1 MSQTPAQRRGH
12 WAESIAC
19 AHLQQQGLIL
29 VQRNY
34 HCRFGEIDLIMQD
47 DDTLVFVEVRY
58 RRSLATAAESII
70 PAKQRRLCTA
80 GAHYLSTHT
89 AQSIPCR
96 FDAVLVAGVQ
106 ASPQVEWL
114 SAAFDDMRD

>member
-1 MSQTPAQRRGH
+1 MSKTPAQRRGR

-19 AHLQQQGLIL
+19 TYLQQQGLIL

-34 HCRFGEIDLIMQD
+34 HCRFGEIDLIMHD

-58 RRSLATAAESII
+58 RRRLATAAESII

-80 GAHYLSTHT
+80 GAHYLSTRT
-89 AQSIPCR
+89 SQPCR
-96 FDAVLVAGVQ
+96 FDAVLVAGAQ
-106 ASPQVEWL
+106 ARPQVEWL
-114 SAAFDDMRD
+114 SAAFDDVRD